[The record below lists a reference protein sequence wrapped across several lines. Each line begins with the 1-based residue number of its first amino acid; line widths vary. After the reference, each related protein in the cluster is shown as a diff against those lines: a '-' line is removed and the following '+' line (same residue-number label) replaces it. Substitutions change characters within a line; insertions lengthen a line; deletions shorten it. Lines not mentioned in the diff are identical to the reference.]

1 MNEHFGDKV
10 VDELE
15 RRRDLVRATLKERF
29 KHTKPFRM
37 TPISKEEMLYEYDQ
51 MTNEMDAG
59 DTTRFDNMRNQYGD
73 LAMNQYLMEMNKL
86 KVKQNG

>member
-1 MNEHFGDKV
+1 MENNLYDLV
-10 VDELE
+10 VDELG
-15 RRRDLVRATLKERF
+15 RRRNLVQSVLKQKF

-51 MTNEMDAG
+51 MTGEMEAG
-59 DTTRFDNMRNQYGD
+59 DTRRFDQKRQELGD
-73 LAMNQYLMEMNKL
+73 LGMNQYLMEMNNL